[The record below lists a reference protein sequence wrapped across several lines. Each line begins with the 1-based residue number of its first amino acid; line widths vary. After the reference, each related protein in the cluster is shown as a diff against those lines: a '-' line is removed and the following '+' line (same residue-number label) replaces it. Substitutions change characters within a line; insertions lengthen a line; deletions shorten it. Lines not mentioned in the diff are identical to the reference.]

1 MLKVFDENKTLL
13 IWNSN
18 NKEDDNKTNNNNAN
32 K

>member
-1 MLKVFDENKTLL
+1 MLKVFDENETFL

-18 NKEDDNKTNNNNAN
+18 NKEDDNNNNNNAN